1 MPVFS
6 KLRRLVAGISG
17 DAGWVLVL
25 WAAGALI
32 SIALLAFV
40 FGDCMSTL
48 LNLGAY
54 SSAIWRSG

>member
-1 MPVFS
+1 M
-6 KLRRLVAGISG
+6 AGISG
-17 DAGWVLVL
+17 DAGWALVL
-25 WAAGALI
+25 WVVGALI
-32 SIALLAFV
+32 SIDLLAFV

>member
-17 DAGWVLVL
+17 DAGWALVL
-25 WAAGALI
+25 WVAGALI

-40 FGDCMSTL
+40 FGDHMSTL

-54 SSAIWRSG
+54 SSAIWPSG